1 MKKVFPDYIVVEGPI
16 GVGKTSL
23 AKRLAD
29 TFNTDLI
36 LEEAGDNPF
45 LQAFYENPRLSALPV
60 QLHFLFQRV
69 KQIESLLQTD
79 LFRPVH
85 IADFLLDKDR
95 LFARAT
101 LNDDEFELYN
111 EVYNRI
117 TVQSPVPDLVI
128 YLQAQPEVLLG
139 RILERGI
146 PYEKGIDETY
156 LKKISAAY
164 VDFFYHYNAS
174 PLLIVNTTDF
184 DLVNGEEN
192 YQLLLDY
199 IHRLPPGR
207 HYFNPKQL

>member
-156 LKKISAAY
+156 LKKISDAY